1 VTAVRTGSLGDIGA
15 DAVSGMAPTKD
26 EKAAVGRVLSD
37 ITTDLKTLLSQ
48 EVELAKAEIKAEVG
62 KVGKGAGML
71 GGAGFAGY
79 MVAMFLSIALWW
91 ALANLMDQSWAALI
105 VAGLWALIGAVLFV
119 SGRGTLKS
127 ISLKPERTIN
137 SLKQLPTAFK
147 GR

>member
-1 VTAVRTGSLGDIGA
+1 MTAVRADSLGDIGS
-15 DAVSGMAPTKD
+15 DAVSGLAPTSD
-26 EKAAVGRVLSD
+26 EKAAVGHALSGIASD
-37 ITTDLKTLLSQ
+37 IKTLLAQ

-79 MVAMFLSIALWW
+79 MVALFLSIALWW

-119 SGRGTLKS
+119 SGRSTLKS
-127 ISLKPERTIN
+127 ISLKPERTLN
-137 SLKQLPTAFK
+137 SLKQLPTAFT

>member
-1 VTAVRTGSLGDIGA
+1 VTAVHTESLGDIGS
-15 DAVSGMAPTKD
+15 DAVSGMAPTQE

-37 ITTDLKTLLSQ
+37 ITSDLKTLLSQ
-48 EVELAKAEIKAEVG
+48 EVELAKAEIKAEVS
-62 KVGKGAGML
+62 KVGKGAGLL

-127 ISLKPERTIN
+127 ISLKPERTLN